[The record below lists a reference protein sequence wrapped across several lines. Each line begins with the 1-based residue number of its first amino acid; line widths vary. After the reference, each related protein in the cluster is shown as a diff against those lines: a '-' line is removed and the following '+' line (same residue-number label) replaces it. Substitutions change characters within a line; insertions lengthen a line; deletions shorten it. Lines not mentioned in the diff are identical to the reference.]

1 MRSLRLLLVIALL
14 PSTGVAQAQDRLFL
28 QLNDGTVAG
37 RSIEIG
43 AIGRF
48 GQPIGPAP
56 ADAFTYVFPTA
67 SLFRLTPEGIES
79 AAGELV
85 YSPAPGESIASWT
98 STPDATR
105 LYVVTWR
112 TGSFE
117 APVVR
122 AIDVASRA
130 EVAQVVGT
138 SAIPSL
144 TWMPGDRLVVGGPGQ
159 LTIAFDRDLRR
170 LGVVLLGSYCQQWFV
185 SAHTGRAYL
194 LMAGGYSGNSLSA
207 TLAAFDTVAGT
218 KVGEVNLGSVSGCYG
233 TGVALWTAPGPPQRA
248 SASLLG
254 RDVSVS
260 WLPTD
265 LAEGYAIEVGLAPG
279 RTDLTFFVGASTK
292 VVFAAVPPG
301 AYFVRIR
308 AGNVVGA
315 SRPSAEIRI
324 VVP

>member
-1 MRSLRLLLVIALL
+1 MRLLRLLLVIALL

-28 QLNDGTVAG
+28 QLNDGTPAG

-56 ADAFTYVFPTA
+56 ADAFTHGFPTA

-79 AAGELV
+79 AAGALV

-105 LYVVTWR
+105 LYVVTSR
-112 TGSFE
+112 PGSFV

-122 AIDVASRA
+122 AIDVGSRA
-130 EVAQVVGT
+130 EVAQVLGS
-138 SAIPSL
+138 SAIPGV

-159 LTIAFDRDLRR
+159 STIAFDRDLRR

-218 KVGEVNLGSVSGCYG
+218 KVGEVNLGSVSGCYA
-233 TGVALWTAPGPPQRA
+233 TGVALWTAPGPPQRLTA
-248 SASLLG
+248 SVFG
-254 RDVSVS
+254 RDVTLA

-265 LAEGYAIEVGLAPG
+265 LAEGYVIEAGVAPG
-279 RTDLTFFVGASTK
+279 RTDLSFFTGASTN
-292 VVFAAVPPG
+292 VVFAGVPPG
-301 AYFVRIR
+301 VYFVRTR
-308 AGNVVGA
+308 AGNRVGGG
-315 SRPSAEIRI
+315 RPSAEVRI